1 MPGNSGIDTRELI
14 KLLREKGSLKGAIAP
29 LDLAAETIVNRLK
42 NKHSQNE
49 EVQKIYI
56 KKPYIIPETGNQL
69 QDIHLGMK
77 QNDVKELKTRYC
89 HIIVVPY
96 NCALEQIKRFNP
108 EGVIVSNGPGNP
120 LVLEETMTLI
130 KQLSGQLP
138 ILGIGL
144 GHQLLALVNGLEV
157 EKTKNGNY
165 NSSYP
170 VKNLETNIS
179 YLTNE
184 NTHYHVKRESIEGS
198 DLKIIFEGLNDQS
211 V

>member
-1 MPGNSGIDTRELI
+1 NVVMTQV
-14 KLLREKGSLKGAIAP
+14 LL
-29 LDLAAETIVNRLK
+29 
-42 NKHSQNE
+42 
-49 EVQKIYI
+49 
-56 KKPYIIPETGNQL
+56 
-69 QDIHLGMK
+69 
-77 QNDVKELKTRYC
+77 KEFTTCGC
-89 HIIVVPY
+89 HTIVVPY
-96 NCALEQIKRFNP
+96 NCALEPIKRFNP
-108 EGVIVSNGPGNP
+108 EGVIASNGPGNP

-144 GHQLLALVNGLEV
+144 GHQLLALVTGLEV

-170 VKNLETNIS
+170 LKNLETNIS

-198 DLKIIFEGLNDQS
+198 DLK
-211 V
+211 